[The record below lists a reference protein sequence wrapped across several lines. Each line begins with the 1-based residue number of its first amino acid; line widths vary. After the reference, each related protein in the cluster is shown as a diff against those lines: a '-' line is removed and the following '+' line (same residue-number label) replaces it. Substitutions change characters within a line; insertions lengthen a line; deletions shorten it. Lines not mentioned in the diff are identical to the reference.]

1 MIASNVMTREIV
13 SLHEDASVKDAI
25 FLFRK
30 SALHDLPVI
39 DSEGKPVGEIS
50 PRSILHHAVPAYAS
64 TDLLAAMRGGP
75 DIQSVYN
82 NLAGALEHP
91 ISEVMTRDVQTVA
104 EHTPTSAV
112 AAMLITMT
120 GDSNHVFVVDD
131 DGRLLG
137 LISARDIINRLP
149 EHSKL

>member
-1 MIASNVMTREIV
+1 MIASNVMTRDLI
-13 SLHEDASVKDAI
+13 SLREDALVKDAMV
-25 FLFRK
+25 LFRQ

-39 DSEGKPVGEIS
+39 DSEGRPVGEVS
-50 PRSILHHAVPAYAS
+50 TRSILHHAVPAYAS
-64 TDLLAAMRGGP
+64 TNLLAAMRSGP
-75 DIQSVYN
+75 DIQSVYK
-82 NLAGALEHP
+82 NLEGALEHP
-91 ISEVMTRDVQTVA
+91 ISEVMNRDVQTVA
-104 EHTPTSAV
+104 EHTATSAV

-149 EHSKL
+149 EHADL

>member
-1 MIASNVMTREIV
+1 MIASNVMTRNMIT
-13 SLHEDASVKDAI
+13 LQEDASVKDAVV
-25 FLFRK
+25 LFSK
-30 SALHDLPVI
+30 STLHDLPVI
-39 DSEGKPVGEIS
+39 DSEGRPVGEVS
-50 PRSILHHAVPAYAS
+50 TRSILHHAVPAYAS
-64 TDLLAAMRGGP
+64 TDLLAAMRSGP

-82 NLAGALEHP
+82 NLESALEHP
-91 ISEVMTRDVQTVA
+91 VSAVMNRDVQTVA

-149 EHSKL
+149 EHTKL